1 VEISKKLKILGKN
14 EQWDRNA
21 LTYCPEFLFANN
33 CPNEGKTSSNELLTY
48 ELIIFPRE
56 VHLK

>member
-1 VEISKKLKILGKN
+1 MEISKKLKILGKN

-48 ELIIFPRE
+48 ELIIFP
-56 VHLK
+56 